1 MLRNTILLIIIFSAW
16 TLSAQQIT
24 AEQALRRYID
34 NGDDSFKWECK
45 DSLAKEN
52 YTAYR
57 LRMRSQTWRGNE
69 WIHELVVFVPKK
81 ILHRE
86 ALIHISG
93 GRSDEATA

>member
-1 MLRNTILLIIIFSAW
+1 MKQIKFLFTLLLIALTWGSM
-16 TLSAQQIT
+16 AQETT
-24 AEQALRRYID
+24 ASKALKSYID

-69 WIHELVVFVPKK
+69 WIHELVVFVPKT

-93 GRSDEATA
+93 GRILR